1 MLKHA
6 ADRELRGK
14 QVVRVVTLTD
24 SIRKMVVLRPR
35 LRQLLAAGV
44 DAALVACM
52 YYLVLNFRY
61 AGSFADWKSV
71 TADFGL
77 FLGAA
82 VVVHLTVNR
91 LTGVYSIVSRY
102 MSLAQAIRVGQ
113 AGILAIALLF
123 SFVVTSPLYLES
135 SNYLVPRTVVI
146 GGGLA
151 TVMFMIGV
159 RFVLRVYFEM
169 AQQPKQATE
178 RLLLVGAGQA
188 ADMLIREIK
197 RTPAL
202 NTQVVGLL
210 DDRPELRNM
219 TLHGFPVL
227 GNVAEAPE
235 TVQNYGVTQ
244 IVVAIPSA
252 SAEEIVGIYRLCKP
266 AGVPIKI
273 LPSLAELVSGTVS
286 LRDARDLDIKDLLG
300 RPTIET
306 DVGAISEYIQGHTV
320 LVTGGGGS
328 IGSELCRQI
337 AKFSPRR
344 LVVVDHDESSLY
356 DLHESLQN
364 LGFQRYSVY
373 PASILHER
381 KLEKIFAQHRPRLVF
396 HAAAYKHV
404 PLMEL
409 SPDEAI
415 LNNVKGTWVVA
426 EMAARY
432 GAERFVNISTDK
444 AVEPANVMG
453 ATKRLGELI
462 VRLVQNEH
470 PGTQFASVRF
480 GNVLGSQGSV
490 IPVFQSQIA
499 MGGPLII
506 THPDMTRY
514 FMLIEEAVQL
524 VLQAAILLDEDESC
538 PDSSLNTFILEMGD
552 PVSIVDLAQR
562 MIDFYWKD
570 EAHSIGVEFSGL
582 RPGEKLEET
591 LLYSFETARST
602 SHPLVKRVFATEQ
615 AACLNGQREQFE
627 TTVRELIRLAEDH
640 ADRATIIR
648 RIAACIPEYV
658 PQQHPCT
665 EPVMAS
671 LD

>member
-1 MLKHA
+1 
-6 ADRELRGK
+6 
-14 QVVRVVTLTD
+14 
-24 SIRKMVVLRPR
+24 MVVARRR
-35 LRQLLAAGV
+35 LGQLLAAGV
-44 DAALVACM
+44 DAVLVASM
-52 YYLVLNFRY
+52 YYIVLNFRY

-71 TADFGL
+71 TADFAL

-82 VVVHLTVNR
+82 VVLHLTVNW

-123 SFVVTSPLYLES
+123 GLVVTSPLYLDS

-151 TVMFMIGV
+151 AVMFMIGV

-169 AQQPKQATE
+169 TQQPKQATE

-202 NTQVVGLL
+202 NIQVVGLL
-210 DDRPELRNM
+210 DDRPEFRNM

-227 GNVAEAPE
+227 GNVAEAPAI
-235 TVQNYGVTQ
+235 VQDNCVTQ

-252 SAEEIVGIYRLCKP
+252 SAEQIVGIYRLCKP

-364 LGFQRYSVY
+364 LGCRHYSVY

-409 SPDEAI
+409 SPDEAV
-415 LNNVKGTWVVA
+415 LNNVKGTWMVA

-432 GAERFVNISTDK
+432 GVERFVNISTDK

-462 VRLVQNEH
+462 VRMVQSEH

-490 IPVFQSQIA
+490 IPIFQSQIA

-524 VLQAAILLDEDESC
+524 VLQAAIMLDEDESC
-538 PDSSLNTFILEMGD
+538 LDSSLNTFILEMGE

-591 LLYSFETARST
+591 LVYSFESTRDT

-615 AACLNGQREQFE
+615 AACLNGQRQHFE
-627 TTVRELIRLAEDH
+627 TMVRELIDLAENH
-640 ADRATIIR
+640 VDRATIIR

-658 PQQHPCT
+658 PQQHPKK